1 MHRLLKRQVKKFVN
15 RSGEVPE
22 ELQKF
27 IDAINLAYDDF
38 DSDRRMLERSLEL
51 SSQELGDANQGLRK
65 QTLELE
71 EKISQIN
78 EMQRQLVMQ
87 EKMASLGGLTAGIA
101 HEIKNPLNFI
111 NNFSELSSELVEE
124 LRESFAPGTD
134 LDLEEVNE
142 TLELLDGW

>member
-71 EKISQIN
+71 ERSV
-78 EMQRQLVMQ
+78 R
-87 EKMASLGGLTAGIA
+87 LTRC
-101 HEIKNPLNFI
+101 N
-111 NNFSELSSELVEE
+111 
-124 LRESFAPGTD
+124 
-134 LDLEEVNE
+134 VNS
-142 TLELLDGW
+142 